1 MYPEGQNV
9 LAVDHDP
16 TRRQTIERILTEE
29 GFSVT
34 AVSGGFAALRA
45 AGNKRFAL
53 IITAVE
59 LPGTLDGATTVRR
72 LRAKQPWVKAL
83 FTDTVL
89 RGPRWN
95 NRDSDEFIA
104 APFHRRE
111 LLGCVFE
118 LLQRDA
124 LPGADL
130 VRRSRLDLHP
140 TEAASGSRAGRPAL

>member
-9 LAVDHDP
+9 LVVDHELA
-16 TRRQTIERILTEE
+16 RRQSIERILTEE

-34 AVSGGFAALRA
+34 AVSSGFAAARA
-45 AGNKRFAL
+45 AKAKRFAL

-72 LRAKQPWVKAL
+72 LRAKQPSVKAL
-83 FTDTVL
+83 FTGTVSL
-89 RGPRWN
+89 GPRWN
-95 NRDSDEFIA
+95 TRDSDEFIA

-118 LLQRDA
+118 LLQRDV

-130 VRRSRLDLHP
+130 VRRSRVDLH
-140 TEAASGSRAGRPAL
+140 TG

>member
-1 MYPEGQNV
+1 MVAFHGSHV
-9 LAVDHDP
+9 VVTGGTGALGSAV
-16 TRRQTIERILTEE
+16 
-29 GFSVT
+29 V
-34 AVSGGFAALRA
+34 AALRA
-45 AGNKRFAL
+45 AGTKRFAL

-83 FTDTVL
+83 FIDTVL

-130 VRRSRLDLHP
+130 VRRSRLDQHP
-140 TEAASGSRAGRPAL
+140 D

>member
-9 LAVDHDP
+9 LVVDHDLA
-16 TRRQTIERILTEE
+16 RRQSIERILTEE

-34 AVSGGFAALRA
+34 AVSGGFAAVRSA
-45 AGNKRFAL
+45 KTKRFAL
-53 IITAVE
+53 IITAIE

-83 FTDTVL
+83 FTGTASP
-89 RGPRWN
+89 GPRWN

-118 LLQRDA
+118 LLQRDG

-130 VRRSRLDLHP
+130 VRRSRLDLH
-140 TEAASGSRAGRPAL
+140 TS